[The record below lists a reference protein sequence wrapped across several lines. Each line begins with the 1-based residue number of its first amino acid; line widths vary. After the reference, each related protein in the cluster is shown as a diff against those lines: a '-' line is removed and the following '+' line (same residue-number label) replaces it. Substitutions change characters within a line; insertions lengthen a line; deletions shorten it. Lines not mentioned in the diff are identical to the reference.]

1 MTNKPVD
8 RVRPEGATGIAIA
21 TSGISAGVK
30 TREIHS
36 TLTATG
42 SLRLTI
48 DEVELGEPGPD
59 EVIVRIEA
67 APVNPTDI
75 FLMLSMADLT
85 QAKVVDGALEA
96 PVPPG
101 VTDAFAGRLGQPLV
115 VGSEG
120 AGTVIAA
127 GSSAQA
133 LVGKRVGMSGGS
145 FATHRK
151 APLAAIRELPAG
163 SSAEQGASWFV
174 NPMTALSFVE
184 TMRAEKHT
192 AIVHTAAA
200 SNLGQMLVKICVAD
214 GVPLVNIVRRV
225 AQVEQLRALGA
236 THVLDSSSQTF
247 RQELVE
253 AIAATGATIA
263 FDALG
268 GGSIGAQILTA
279 MERVA
284 VRSMKTFSH
293 YGSSTL
299 KQLYIYGGLDR
310 SPTQLARTFG
320 LTWNV
325 GGYLVMNALRKLGP
339 EAMGRMSTRVMAELT
354 TTFASHYH
362 ERITLDQLLDIETLR
377 RVATMATGEKFLVT
391 AS

>member
-1 MTNKPVD
+1 MK
-8 RVRPEGATGIAIA
+8 A
-21 TSGISAGVK
+21 
-30 TREIHS
+30 RELHS
-36 TLTATG
+36 TLTASGT
-42 SLRLTI
+42 LRLTI

-59 EVIVRIEA
+59 EVIVRVEA

-75 FLMLSMADLT
+75 FLLLSMADLA

-101 VTDAFAGRLGQPLV
+101 VTDAFAGRLGQPLT

-120 AGTVIAA
+120 AGTVIAG
-127 GSSAQA
+127 GS
-133 LVGKRVGMSGGS
+133 LVGKRVGLMGGT

-151 APLAAIRELPAG
+151 VPLAAVRELPAG
-163 SSAEQGASWFV
+163 ASAEGGASWFV

-200 SNLGQMLVKICVAD
+200 SNLGQMLVKICAAD
-214 GVPLVNIVRRV
+214 GVPLVNIVRRA

-236 THVLDSSSQTF
+236 EHVVDSSSSSF

-263 FDALG
+263 FDAIG
-268 GGSIGAQILTA
+268 GGTLGAQILTA

-284 VRSMKTFSH
+284 SRSMRAFSH

-299 KQLYIYGGLDR
+299 KQLYVYGGLDR

-320 LTWNV
+320 MTWSV
-325 GGYLVMNALRKLGP
+325 SGYLVMNALRKLGP
-339 EAMGRMSTRVMAELT
+339 EIMARMSARVMNELT

-362 ERITLDQLLDIETLR
+362 ARISLEQLLDLDTLR

-391 AS
+391 CA